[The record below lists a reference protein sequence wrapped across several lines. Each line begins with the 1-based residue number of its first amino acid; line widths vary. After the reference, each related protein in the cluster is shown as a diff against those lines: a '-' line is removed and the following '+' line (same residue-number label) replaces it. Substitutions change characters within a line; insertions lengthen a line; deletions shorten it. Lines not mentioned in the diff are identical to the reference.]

1 MKWPPDAAMMWG
13 IMSDDRK
20 TSIKRLAVIV
30 TALAVCVALVGALV
44 MAGIVH
50 FANEARGGPANP
62 PTPNAS
68 SEDRPIEAAATSSAS
83 QEPASDDPADIKAA
97 AVANGR
103 PEAAFDEFCQLWSLP
118 SAGSDRQQWAN
129 EVTGHWLSGHGADC
143 PDAVVHPG
151 YFVQST
157 MPGAPGELVATLEAA
172 PGSADALGGVGYS
185 IMEQTAEAYPELERV
200 TAVTHD
206 GGASRSYTRGQ
217 WEMAL
222 PMHQRAALAEAS
234 PSRASELTGQAWA
247 DEKMD
252 QWLTKIRVPG
262 IDDLYGSFNL
272 ITGWETPAKGELV
285 VILNDDVARL
295 PHLQDPQDPQEHVK
309 YELQG
314 IAITILE
321 NIYFDAPELEQV
333 TAVLEGGGESSTVH
347 RDDDRFAR
355 E

>member
-1 MKWPPDAAMMWG
+1 MMWG
-13 IMSDDRK
+13 IMADDRK
-20 TSIKRLAVIV
+20 TSIKRLAVIM

-68 SEDRPIEAAATSSAS
+68 SADRPIEAAATPSPS
-83 QEPASDDPADIKAA
+83 QEPVSDDPADIKAA

-172 PGSADALGGVGYS
+172 PGSADALDDVGYS
-185 IMEQTAEAYPELERV
+185 IMEQAAEAYLELERV
-200 TAVTHD
+200 TAVTSD
-206 GGASRSYTRGQ
+206 GSASRSYTRGQ

-222 PMHQRAALAEAS
+222 PMHRRAALAEAS
-234 PSRASELTGQAWA
+234 PSPASELTGQAWA

-252 QWLTKIRVPG
+252 QWLTKIRAPR
-262 IDDLYGSFNL
+262 IDDLYGSFNM
-272 ITGWETPAKGELV
+272 ITGWESSSPGELV
-285 VILNDDVARL
+285 VILDEAVA
-295 PHLQDPQDPQEHVK
+295 QDPRFESPQETVEL
-309 YELQG
+309 ELQG
-314 IAITILE
+314 IAVTILE

-333 TAVLEGGGESSTVH
+333 IAVLEGGGESATVY
-347 RDDDRFAR
+347 RDDERFTR
-355 E
+355 D